1 MKRLTNQKITILD
14 FLRKTKIHPTAK
26 EVYSNVQKNLPRIS
40 QATVYRIL
48 DEFIKEDLIK
58 SIPGKKTRFDG
69 NDIAHQH
76 FVCKNCGKLI
86 DVYDDTL
93 NKYLNKKKSKI
104 ADGNIDDFEITFYG
118 RCKKC
123 S

>member
-1 MKRLTNQKITILD
+1 MKRLTDQKITILD

-26 EVYSNVQKNLPRIS
+26 EVYLNVQKNLPRIS

>member
-14 FLRKTKIHPTAK
+14 FLRGTKIHPTAE
-26 EVYSNVQKNLPRIS
+26 EVYLNVQKNLPRIS

-48 DEFIKEDLIK
+48 DEFVKENLIK

-69 NDIAHQH
+69 NDIVHQH
-76 FVCKNCGKLI
+76 FICKKCGKLTDI
-86 DVYDDTL
+86 YDGALD
-93 NKYLNKKKSKI
+93 KYLNKKKNLV
-104 ADGNIDDFEITFYG
+104 ADGTVDDFEITFYG